1 MALSL
6 GSFTLQELHTAYREE
21 RMDPVAVAEHC
32 LGLAAAAEPGLFICS
47 LEARA
52 LAEARASRSRW
63 QAGQALGPL
72 DGVPVV
78 WKDLFDVAGT
88 PTTAASG
95 LRRHASPAE
104 QDAHAVAALA
114 AAGAVSIGKTGL
126 TEFAYSGL
134 GLNPHFGTPRNRRSR
149 DGHRAPGGSSSGSA
163 VAVDAG
169 MALIGMGTDTGGSV
183 RIPAAFNG
191 LVGFK
196 PAIGRVDS
204 TGVFPLS
211 ATLDV
216 IGPMAKTVQDC
227 AWTYQALLGRS
238 AQTLQ
243 PPAPGTLH
251 IVVPTNVV
259 LDEAQAEVLVRFEA
273 VLERMRAAGA
283 RIEHM
288 HIPAFD
294 ALQALTPQHGT
305 IPAAEAYVL
314 HRAIVDGPDA
324 ARLDPRVLARIQ
336 RGATMMASDLVILQQ
351 TRARLMA
358 QTRALL
364 GDAWLLFPTVVHVAP
379 LVAPLDAEVALF
391 NQTNLRTLRNT
402 SLLNVLD
409 WCGVSLPMGLGEA
422 DMPLGVLVSGPAGTE
437 DALLGAAAAL
447 EQLLAQG

>member
-1 MALSL
+1 MPISL
-6 GSFTLQELHTAYREE
+6 ESLTLGELHTAYREGH
-21 RMDPVAVAEHC
+21 MDPVAVAQHC
-32 LGLAAAAEPGLFICS
+32 LALAAAGEPGLFTCL
-47 LEARA
+47 LETRA
-52 LAEARASRSRW
+52 LAEAHASRARW
-63 QAGQALGPL
+63 HAGQPLGPL

-88 PTTAASG
+88 PTTAASA
-95 LRRHASPAE
+95 LRRNAPAA
-104 QDAHAVAALA
+104 QHDAAAVAALT
-114 AAGAVSIGKTGL
+114 AAGAVAIGKTGL

-134 GLNPHFGTPRNRRSR
+134 GLNPHFGTPHNRHSR
-149 DGHRAPGGSSSGSA
+149 DGHRAPGGSSSGSV

-196 PAIGRVDS
+196 PSIGRVDA

-227 AWTYQALLGRS
+227 AWAYYALLGTT
-238 AQTLQ
+238 APELQ
-243 PPAPGTLH
+243 LPPPGTLRV
-251 IVVPTNVV
+251 VVPRNVV
-259 LDEAQAEVLVRFEA
+259 LDEAQPEVLVRFEA
-273 VLERMRAAGA
+273 VLERLRASGA
-283 RIEHM
+283 RVEQL

-294 ALQALTPQHGT
+294 ALQALTAQHGT
-305 IPAAEAYVL
+305 IAAAEAYVL

-351 TRARLMA
+351 ARTRLMA
-358 QTRALL
+358 QTRALV

-379 LVAPLDAEVALF
+379 LVAPLDADHALF
-391 NQTNLRTLRNT
+391 NQTNVRTLRNT
-402 SLLNVLD
+402 ALLNVLD
-409 WCGVSLPMGLGEA
+409 WCGVSLPMGYGEA
-422 DMPLGVLVSGPAGTE
+422 DMPLGVLISGPAGTE
-437 DALLGAAAAL
+437 DALLPAAAAL
-447 EQLLAQG
+447 EQLLAQR

>member
-1 MALSL
+1 MADTKEFLSL
-6 GSFTLQELHTAYREE
+6 RALHTAYHAGHT
-21 RMDPVAVAEHC
+21 DPVTMAEQC
-32 LGLAAAAEPGLFICS
+32 LARARSAEPGLFTCL

-52 LAEARASRSRW
+52 LAEAHASRARW
-63 QAGQALGPL
+63 QAGQPLGPL
-72 DGVPVV
+72 DGVSVV

-95 LRRHASPAE
+95 LRRHAPPAT

-216 IGPMAKTVQDC
+216 IGPMAQTVQDC
-227 AWTYQALLGRS
+227 AWAYYALLGRS
-238 AQTLQ
+238 EPELRL
-243 PPAPGTLH
+243 PPPGSLRV
-251 IVVPTNVV
+251 VVPTNVV

-273 VLERMRAAGA
+273 VLERLRAAGA
-283 RIEHM
+283 RVEHL

-294 ALQALTPQHGT
+294 ALQALTAQHGT

-351 TRARLMA
+351 AHARLMA

-379 LVAPLDAEVALF
+379 LVAPLDADVALF

-402 SLLNVLD
+402 ALLNVLD

-422 DMPLGVLVSGPAGTE
+422 GMPLGLLVSGPAGTE
-437 DALLGAAAAL
+437 DALLGVAAAL

>member
-1 MALSL
+1 MADIPDFPNLRA
-6 GSFTLQELHTAYREE
+6 LHAAYRAGQA
-21 RMDPVAVAEHC
+21 DPVAVTAQC
-32 LGLAAAAEPGLFICS
+32 LARAGAAEPGLFTC
-47 LEARA
+47 LLPARA
-52 LAEARASRSRW
+52 QAQAQASRARW
-63 QAGQALGPL
+63 QAGQPLGPL

-88 PTTAASG
+88 PTTAASA
-95 LRRHASPAE
+95 LRRHAPPAT
-104 QDAHAVAALA
+104 QDAAAVAALA
-114 AAGAVSIGKTGL
+114 AAGAISIGKTGL

-134 GLNPHFGTPRNRRSR
+134 GLNPHFGTPRNRHSH

-196 PAIGRVDS
+196 PAIGQVDS
-204 TGVFPLS
+204 SGVFPLS

-216 IGPMAKTVQDC
+216 IGPMARTVQDC
-227 AWTYQALLGRS
+227 AWTYHALLGRS
-238 AQTLQ
+238 GPELQ
-243 PPAPGTLH
+243 PPPLDSLRV
-251 IVVPTNVV
+251 VVPTNVV
-259 LDEAQAEVLVRFEA
+259 LDEAQAQVQTRFEA
-273 VLERMRAAGA
+273 ALQRLRTAGA
-283 RIEHM
+283 RVEHL

-294 ALQALTPQHGT
+294 TLQALSAQHGT

-351 TRARLMA
+351 ARTRLMT
-358 QTRALL
+358 QIRALL

-379 LVAPLDAEVALF
+379 LVAPLDADVALF

-402 SLLNVLD
+402 ALLNVLD
-409 WCGVSLPMGLGEA
+409 WCGVSLPMGRGEA
-422 DMPLGVLVSGPAGTE
+422 DMPLGALVSGPAGTE
-437 DALLGAAAAL
+437 DALLNVAAAL
-447 EQLLAQG
+447 EPLLAQG

>member
-1 MALSL
+1 MPISL
-6 GSFTLQELHTAYREE
+6 ESLTLRELHTAYREGH
-21 RMDPVAVAEHC
+21 MDPVAVAQHC
-32 LGLAAAAEPGLFICS
+32 LALAAAGEPGLFTCL
-47 LEARA
+47 LETRA
-52 LAEARASRSRW
+52 LAEAHASRARW
-63 QAGQALGPL
+63 HASQPLGPL

-88 PTTAASG
+88 PTTAASA
-95 LRRHASPAE
+95 LRRNAPAA
-104 QDAHAVAALA
+104 QHDAAAVAALT
-114 AAGAVSIGKTGL
+114 AAGAVAIGKTGL

-134 GLNPHFGTPRNRRSR
+134 GLNPHFGTPHNRHSR

-196 PAIGRVDS
+196 PSIGRVEA

-227 AWTYQALLGRS
+227 AWAYYALLGTT
-238 AQTLQ
+238 APELQ
-243 PPAPGTLH
+243 LPPPGTLRV
-251 IVVPTNVV
+251 VVPRNVV
-259 LDEAQAEVLVRFEA
+259 LDEAQPEVLVRFEA
-273 VLERMRAAGA
+273 VLERLRASGA
-283 RIEHM
+283 RVEQL

-294 ALQALTPQHGT
+294 ALQALTAQHGT
-305 IPAAEAYVL
+305 IAAAEAYVL

-351 TRARLMA
+351 ARMRLMA
-358 QTRALL
+358 QTRALV

-379 LVAPLDAEVALF
+379 LVAPLDADHALF
-391 NQTNLRTLRNT
+391 NQTNVRTLRNT
-402 SLLNVLD
+402 ALLNVLD
-409 WCGVSLPMGLGEA
+409 WCGVSLPMGYGEA
-422 DMPLGVLVSGPAGTE
+422 DMPLGVLISGPAGTE
-437 DALLGAAAAL
+437 DALLPAAAAL
-447 EQLLAQG
+447 EQLLAQR

>member
-1 MALSL
+1 MADANE
-6 GSFTLQELHTAYREE
+6 FRTLRELHTAYREG
-21 RMDPVAVAEHC
+21 RADPLAVANHC
-32 LGLAAAAEPGLFICS
+32 LAQARTAEPGLFTCL

-52 LAEARASRSRW
+52 LAEAQASRARW
-63 QAGQALGPL
+63 KAGQPLGPL

-95 LRRHASPAE
+95 LRRHAPPAA
-104 QDAHAVAALA
+104 QDCAAVAALC

-134 GLNPHFGTPRNRRSR
+134 GLNPHFGTPRNRHSR

-196 PAIGRVDS
+196 PSIGKVDAS
-204 TGVFPLS
+204 GVFPLS

-216 IGPMAKTVQDC
+216 IGPMARTVQDC
-227 AWTYQALLGRS
+227 AWTYQALLGL
-238 AQTLQ
+238 AT
-243 PPAPGTLH
+243 PDLH
-251 IVVPTNVV
+251 IPPLKGLRLVVPSNVV
-259 LDEAQAEVLVRFEA
+259 LDEAQPEVLARFEA
-273 VLERMRAAGA
+273 LLQRLRAAGA
-283 RIEHM
+283 RVEHLP
-288 HIPAFD
+288 IAAFD
-294 ALQALTPQHGT
+294 ALQALTAQHGT

-351 TRARLMA
+351 ARARLMA
-358 QTRALL
+358 QTRALV

-379 LVAPLDAEVALF
+379 LVEPLDADVALF

-402 SLLNVLD
+402 ALLNVLD
-409 WCGVSLPMGLGEA
+409 WCGVSLPMGRGAA

-437 DALLGAAAAL
+437 DALLPVAAAL